1 MSLQAE
7 ATAWVRNKKNKVAPL
22 QDGLDSG
29 DTLYSHQHSS
39 YNLFDGTSLLIN
51 QSKSREMSY
60 RHHQQNSCMD
70 TSVNNL

>member
-7 ATAWVRNKKNKVAPL
+7 ATAWVRNKKKKVAPL
-22 QDGLDSG
+22 QDGLYSG
-29 DTLYSHQHSS
+29 DTLSRQRSS

-51 QSKSREMSY
+51 KSKSREKSY